1 MPPAFNL
8 SQDQTLKF
16 NLSKLNSNSLLT
28 FGVEYSIIL
37 RPLIVTTQTKHP
49 HLSVVLLFKEL
60 RRLNSEGRILH
71 TLNTQSSRFFKL
83 PDRFLLHTN
92 PLEAKLRMILN
103 FSVTLKIKGVHLYTN
118 TKPHQI

>member
-37 RPLIVTTQTKHP
+37 RSLIVTTQTKHP

-71 TLNTQSSRFFKL
+71 TLNTQSTCFFKQT
-83 PDRFLLHTN
+83 DRFLLHTN
-92 PLEAKLRMILN
+92 QLEAGLRMI
-103 FSVTLKIKGVHLYTN
+103 
-118 TKPHQI
+118 

>member
-71 TLNTQSSRFFKL
+71 TLNMQSTCFFKQT
-83 PDRFLLHTN
+83 DRFLLHTKR
-92 PLEAKLRMILN
+92 LEAGHRMI
-103 FSVTLKIKGVHLYTN
+103 
-118 TKPHQI
+118 